1 MRNRRW
7 FTCLALLLSARSVH
21 AQGMDVPASIQIPLL
36 YKILTFDR
44 NFAAREGDE
53 LVIGILYQE
62 GFRSSVVARQE
73 VEDAMRSAGTVGS
86 RKVRSVAIEQGA
98 TPDIAAALR
107 QDGITVLYVTPLRG
121 VSLTPILRAAR
132 AARVM
137 TFTGVPPYVERGVAV
152 GIGLEQ
158 ERAMILVNLTA
169 AKAEGS
175 DYNAQLLRVAK
186 VVEGDR

>member
-1 MRNRRW
+1 MRNHRW

-107 QDGITVLYVTPLRG
+107 QEGITVLYVTPLRG

-158 ERAMILVNLTA
+158 ARAMILDNLTA

>member
-1 MRNRRW
+1 MRNPRW
-7 FTCLALLLSARSVH
+7 LTFAALLLSAQSLH
-21 AQGMDVPASIQIPLL
+21 AQGMDVPASVQIPLL

-44 NFAAREGDE
+44 NFASREQDE

-73 VEDAMRSAGTVGS
+73 VEDAMRGAGTVGT
-86 RKVRSVAIEQGA
+86 RKVRAVAIEQGS
-98 TPDIAAALR
+98 TPDLAAALR
-107 QDGITVLYVTPLRG
+107 EGGITVLYLTPLRG

-132 AARVM
+132 SVRVM

-152 GIGLEQ
+152 GIGLQQ
-158 ERAMILVNLTA
+158 ERALILVNLTA

-186 VVEGDR
+186 VVEGDK